1 MNSIFYENTL
11 RDYIR
16 IIFRHKTVIIAT
28 FLIVIISVFIGLE
41 LKTPVYK
48 SKVKLFI
55 SGEKEVESPF
65 YRVLHEYQRLNEA
78 EIVNSTPV
86 LERTVSALKLYE
98 RPFDY
103 EKNFCSP
110 LKAWFID
117 LRMRIKMRISESMSE
132 SESVSPEQE
141 RENRFRMAVGM
152 LKGAIEV
159 KQIGGTDLFTISA
172 SDFCPKKAA
181 LIANVVSR
189 SYVIFNLEQQ
199 MTELQL
205 QYGEKYPL
213 VAQLKDHIDKMNS
226 NLASEK
232 LLPLEAI
239 GPASV
244 KIIEQAQVPDAPEGT
259 KGSLI
264 MLLAV
269 FMGMFSGVM
278 LAFVLE
284 FVDPTFKSPQDVE
297 TLLNLPILG
306 SIPKKEFKDMVL
318 IKDTKR
324 TSIFHSPY
332 QIISDQIYLLMKD
345 KNLKSVLITAA
356 SPQEGS
362 TTIIAN
368 LANYL
373 SNKAGHKAII
383 IDTNLRLPALHK
395 IFNVSD
401 KPGLANILEGKISMK
416 EATQDLSPNLA
427 FLSAGN
433 TSLNPTPLLDST
445 NMSNVIKSA
454 KEKYELVFLD
464 YANLKNFKDACIL
477 CQYSDG
483 IILVVNEG
491 KTRHYV
497 VKALMSPLK
506 HKKAN
511 LIGVVL
517 NNRTYAI
524 PKVIYDRI

>member
-1 MNSIFYENTL
+1 MSSIFNGNTL

-16 IIFRHKTVIIAT
+16 IVFRHKAVIIAT
-28 FLIVIISVFIGLE
+28 FLTAIICVLVGLE

-48 SKVKLFI
+48 SQVKLLI
-55 SGEKEVESPF
+55 SGKKQIESPY
-65 YRVLHEYQRLNEA
+65 YRVLSEYQSLNEA
-78 EIVNSTPV
+78 EIVNSNPV
-86 LERTVSALKLYE
+86 VEHTVSALKLYE

-117 LRMRIKMRISESMSE
+117 LRMKMLESMSKPE
-132 SESVSPEQE
+132 KISPEQE
-141 RENRFRMAVGM
+141 WENQFRIAVGR
-152 LKGAIEV
+152 LKGGIEV
-159 KQIGGTDLFTISA
+159 EQIKGTDLFTISV
-172 SDFCPKKAA
+172 SDFSPKEAA

-199 MTELQL
+199 ITELQL

-213 VAQLKDHIDKMNS
+213 VAQLKDHIDKMNL
-226 NLASEK
+226 NLTSEK

-244 KIIEQAQVPDAPEGT
+244 KIIEQAQVSYAPDGT
-259 KGSLI
+259 KDSLI
-264 MLLAV
+264 MFLAI

-284 FVDPTFKSPQDVE
+284 FIDPTFKSPQDVE
-297 TLLNLPILG
+297 TFLNLSLLG

-373 SNKAGHKAII
+373 SNKAGHKAIV
-383 IDTNLRLPALHK
+383 IDTNLRFPVLHK
-395 IFNVSD
+395 IFNASD

-427 FLSAGN
+427 FLPAGN

-464 YANLKNFKDACIL
+464 YANLKYFKDVCVL
-477 CQYSDG
+477 CQYLDG

-491 KTRHYV
+491 KTRHFV
-497 VKALMSPLK
+497 VKALMLPLK

-511 LIGVVL
+511 FIGVIL
-517 NNRTYAI
+517 NKRTYSI